1 MAKVI
6 RMEIVEVLQEFAQS
20 IGKPA
25 TKEEVADFVQ
35 EKIPG
40 ATAEDMWVMAV
51 TEKNYGKIE

>member
-6 RMEIVEVLQEFAQS
+6 RLDIVEVLQEFAQS
-20 IGKPA
+20 IGNPA

-35 EKIPG
+35 DKIPG
-40 ATAEDMWVMAV
+40 ADTSDMWVMAI